1 MGNSPAVAIARPRT
15 LRLTA
20 DAIRILALGSVAYVL
35 INGHDGAV
43 ILTLLFLALLVP
55 RLTRLPALVDLLLCA
70 ALTWAAWSSVFQ
82 WYRVTDWYDT
92 AVHSVTPGTVAA
104 TLHLLLARW
113 RLLPSPSDRTLRHAS
128 VPLITTAL
136 GATVASLWEMYEWLA
151 TDVLDAQVRVGY
163 EDTIADMAAGV
174 AGSLAA
180 GLILARRAAHASP
193 EPSGTDDPPPAGR
206 PPS

>member
-1 MGNSPAVAIARPRT
+1 MAIARPRA

-20 DAIRILALGSVAYVL
+20 DAIRILALGSVVYVL
-35 INGHDGAV
+35 FSGHDGAV

-55 RLTRLPALVDLLLCA
+55 RLIRLPALLDLLLCA

-92 AVHSVTPGTVAA
+92 VVHAVTPGTVAA

-113 RLLPSPSDRTLRHAS
+113 QLLPSPGDRALRPAS

-136 GATVASLWEMYEWLA
+136 GAMVASLWEMYEWLA
-151 TDVLDAQVRVGY
+151 TDVFDAQVRVGY

-180 GLILARRAAHASP
+180 GLILARRATRPAP
-193 EPSGTDDPPPAGR
+193 RPSGNNDPPP
-206 PPS
+206 PEQPSS

>member
-1 MGNSPAVAIARPRT
+1 MANARPRG

-20 DAIRILALGSVAYVL
+20 DAIRILALGSVVYVL
-35 INGHDGAV
+35 FTGHDGAV
-43 ILTLLFLALLVP
+43 VLTLLFLALLVP
-55 RLTRLPALVDLLLCA
+55 RLTRLPALLDLLLCA
-70 ALTWAAWSSVFQ
+70 TLTWATWSSVFH

-104 TLHLLLARW
+104 ALHLLLARR
-113 RLLPSPSDRTLRHAS
+113 RLLPSPDDRALRPAS
-128 VPLITTAL
+128 VPLITTTL
-136 GATVASLWEMYEWLA
+136 GATVACLWEMYEWLA

-180 GLILARRAAHASP
+180 GLILARWAARPAP
-193 EPSGTDDPPPAGR
+193 RPSGNNDPPP
-206 PPS
+206 PEQPSP